1 MNAVKLHLKLD
12 FKDNQRSKEA
22 QCDHFEHLVFPQVT
36 ADVSKWFWVSKHQQ
50 WVGKNYFFFF
60 KKGNVCCYPFLI
72 LLLLFYITQEGEPC
86 KEGGWAEAEQ
96 RKQQDDQVEGDGA
109 GFAPPVF
116 KRADI
121 RSIISTVT
129 EIKRADGGVPSRL
142 SVWVWTDDWG
152 TNQQQKSSKDTY

>member
-1 MNAVKLHLKLD
+1 MSAATH
-12 FKDNQRSKEA
+12 S
-22 QCDHFEHLVFPQVT
+22 
-36 ADVSKWFWVSKHQQ
+36 W
-50 WVGKNYFFFF
+50 
-60 KKGNVCCYPFLI
+60 

-96 RKQQDDQVEGDGA
+96 RKQQDDQVEGDGV
-109 GFAPPVF
+109 GFVPPVF

-129 EIKRADGGVPSRL
+129 EIKRADGGVPSRV

-152 TNQQQKSSKDTY
+152 TKQQQKSSIEFSFFIFEI